1 MSRPPQDSSGTTVYS
16 ARAVH
21 TLDPAR
27 VTTATVTVRDGRFL
41 TVGDPDD
48 LPGTPLAALLKWL
61 EPAGLRLVP
70 KSCRGELAK

>member
-1 MSRPPQDSSGTTVYS
+1 MYS

-27 VTTATVTVRDGRFL
+27 ATATAVAVRDGRFL

-48 LPGTPLAALLKWL
+48 LPGTPQAAIVKWL
-61 EPAGLRLVP
+61 NL
-70 KSCRGELAK
+70 LA